1 MTSTFVFVQIHD
13 EPAVNLLS
21 SLREIFKGRQSKS
34 PIHITVRGPHK
45 HVPSQNRLG
54 RLWDQLDGEGLLI
67 HGIGT
72 FDFPEKSIVY
82 IKSNSKAIRKI
93 WWKRDYPIIRFGFN
107 PHISLFEGTKENA
120 LEVAEFLKSQKIELY
135 CRDLS
140 LTLYQTFSDD
150 LFDSPSNTLIHRS
163 SRIKGD
169 VLVEPYRWKDGAV
182 ERARLLARAL
192 NL

>member
-1 MTSTFVFVQIHD
+1 MSSSFVFVQIHD
-13 EPAVNLLS
+13 EPAVDLLN
-21 SLREIFKGRQSKS
+21 SLREILKGRPSKS

-45 HVPSQNRLG
+45 NTPTQRRLDS
-54 RLWDQLDGEGLLI
+54 LWDTLEGEGLLI
-67 HGIGT
+67 HGIGI

-107 PHISLFEGTKENA
+107 PHISLYEGSKQQA
-120 LEVAEFLKSQKIELY
+120 QIVAEFLRTQKIELY

-150 LFDSPSNTLIHRS
+150 LFDTPTNTLIHRS
-163 SRIKGD
+163 THPTGR
-169 VLVEPYRWKDGAV
+169 VLVEPYRWRKGILD
-182 ERARLLARAL
+182 RARLLSASL
-192 NL
+192 N